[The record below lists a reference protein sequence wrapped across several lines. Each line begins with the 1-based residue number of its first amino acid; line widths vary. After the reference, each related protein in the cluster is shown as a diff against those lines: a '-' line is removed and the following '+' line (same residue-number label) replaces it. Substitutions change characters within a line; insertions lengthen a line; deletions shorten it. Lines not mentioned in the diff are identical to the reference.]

1 MKRKKMTTIKRLAVI
16 ALSLVLVGCAAVS
29 SLSAATEPVRTDV
42 TVSDA
47 SVRLSG
53 SDKADVVEA
62 ETAVLNTDEP
72 ALNAATEA
80 PYAVAEGSMDVIPD
94 DEVLD
99 VDLFDSEPDEQT
111 VQQLVSRK
119 ADTELNQ
126 TGALTEIAPVSA
138 AAKDLAETGD
148 QVGTVTLYFT
158 NNKSWK
164 NIYAYIWDSTDGGNG
179 ELSSWPGEAMNY
191 VGLEDSN
198 PAYAV
203 YSVTVDTTK
212 YNMIVFSGNN
222 GSVKTT
228 DIQISDAVS
237 NGLGVKCSDREYASA
252 VYYPEYY
259 QFYQSSTGLDHS
271 CSYYIGKENSKKYIL
286 EPYGTDK
293 WVIKSTENNLYMT
306 VVGES
311 NRVTSYPFNAS
322 SAANAALWEFGGF
335 DYAWQSLEGARF
347 TTSVRDSRGN
357 TFTAYVLYTN
367 NSDFT
372 VNTNTNYRIA
382 ASLIEKIPSTYSV
395 TVTKKSST
403 DNYNYYD
410 DALAG
415 VITVSYSGGTGTIG
429 TTAAYGTVSNIP
441 DGTEVTITAEA
452 SEGYTFLGW
461 FTDESWVKVSDSVTL
476 TINGHNINLIARFSK
491 KAEAASG
498 TYKFTYDRRDIEL
511 DGGNTT
517 WTKTVTR
524 PLVGAEIDGYDG
536 NGYNQGTPTYLYTS
550 RAKLL
555 FGTSPVL
562 TASFAVQGNSEEQE
576 NASTYKRDITWPD
589 MASASLAD
597 GITVDTSNQTVTVT
611 ATTTPYTFT
620 LLYYTVEG
628 NTVTPKG
635 VARDIEY
642 GKAVTF
648 NPMYYGSSEY
658 TYVDYEVTAE
668 GFSYWSA
675 DEAGE
680 IPITTNLTYGMIM
693 RGDYT
698 HDNDDDRTVH
708 IYAQYGKTPAKL
720 WNPLIEEAK
729 LTHTIDDNVDRVF
742 LDYMTNYLS
751 KDGTV
756 VQDMETKP
764 EYGIVV
770 AKYAS
775 SQSSL
780 SQEKMESLAN
790 VMITGNKSSAYIN
803 SEKTAIAYRFH
814 YNDSDHISDFNR
826 VLYTLSSD
834 TAKAET
840 MQFTAIA
847 YIVVDGVKYYSP
859 INTDIYVNDLVK
871 D

>member
-1 MKRKKMTTIKRLAVI
+1 MKNKNSFIFKGLISLM
-16 ALSLVLVGCAAVS
+16 LSLVMICGTAVT
-29 SLSAATEPVRTDV
+29 SLSAVTDQVVAAVKEPVRSAIPDAPAPAQAADETDIA
-42 TVSDA
+42 TQSDSSA
-47 SVRLSG
+47 
-53 SDKADVVEA
+53 AD
-62 ETAVLNTDEP
+62 
-72 ALNAATEA
+72 
-80 PYAVAEGSMDVIPD
+80 YGVAEGSMDVIPD

-111 VQQLVSRK
+111 VQRVVSRK
-119 ADTELNQ
+119 ADTELAQ

-222 GSVKTT
+222 GSAKTT
-228 DIQISDAVS
+228 DIKISDAVS
-237 NGLGVKCSDREYASA
+237 NGLGVKCSDNEYASA

-271 CSYYIGKENSKKYIL
+271 CSYYIGKENSQKYIL
-286 EPYGTDK
+286 EPYGTNE
-293 WVIKSTENNLYMT
+293 WVIKNSNNGYLVLEGAGSRLT
-306 VVGES
+306 GF
-311 NRVTSYPFNAS
+311 NWNAS
-322 SAANAALWEFGGF
+322 MAAQAAKWTFHGF
-335 DYAWQSLEGARF
+335 DTAYQSLEGAIF
-347 TTSVRDSRGN
+347 TSPLASATV
-357 TFTAYVLYTN
+357 YILYTN
-367 NSDFT
+367 DSNFT
-372 VNTNTNYRIA
+372 VQTNSNYRIA

-415 VITVSYSGGTGTIG
+415 VITVSYSGGTGTID

-461 FTDESWVKVSDSVTL
+461 FTDESWVKVSDSVIL

-536 NGYNQGTPTYLYTS
+536 NGYNPGTPTYLYTS

-628 NTVTPKG
+628 NTATLEG

-648 NPMYYGSSEY
+648 NPMYSGSSEY
-658 TYVDYEVTAE
+658 TYVDYEVTAD

-708 IYAQYGKTPAKL
+708 IYAQYSKQPAKL

-780 SQEKMESLAN
+780 SQEKMERLAN

-803 SEKTAIAYRFH
+803 SEHTAIAYRFH

-859 INTDIYVNDLVK
+859 INTDIHVNDLV
-871 D
+871 